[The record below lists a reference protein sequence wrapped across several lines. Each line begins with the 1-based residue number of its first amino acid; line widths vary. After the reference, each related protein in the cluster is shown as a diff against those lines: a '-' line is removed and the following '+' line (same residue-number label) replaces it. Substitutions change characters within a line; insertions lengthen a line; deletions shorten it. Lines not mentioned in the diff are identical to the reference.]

1 MQRLFKY
8 ISGANEDEQKIEM
21 TAPVV
26 TRVIAGDGP
35 FCKSLFSVHF
45 FVPFKWQVWLVPG
58 FLNVPLSHYANLHVR
73 LLLSYAGQPTGAFQP

>member
-45 FVPFKWQVWLVPG
+45 FVPFKWQVTAGSWL
-58 FLNVPLSHYANLHVR
+58 FEC
-73 LLLSYAGQPTGAFQP
+73 AFRH

>member
-1 MQRLFKY
+1 MLQQLMTASRSFITQQSEAGGVAGVQRLFKY

-45 FVPFKWQVWLVPG
+45 FVPFKWQVRR
-58 FLNVPLSHYANLHVR
+58 F
-73 LLLSYAGQPTGAFQP
+73 